1 MKVQFPLRGLRRGAL
16 GTVGV
21 APSVAWRVSGRVM
34 NLSFPVKD
42 SPSAG
47 WPPVR
52 VGQASQC
59 RPGCALQMTMS
70 LGQMSC
76 GFSRELCKTLLGF
89 GLV

>member
-1 MKVQFPLRGLRRGAL
+1 M
-16 GTVGV
+16 T
-21 APSVAWRVSGRVM
+21 
-34 NLSFPVKD
+34 LSFPVKD

-52 VGQASQC
+52 GGRASQC

-70 LGQMSC
+70 LGRMSC
-76 GFSRELCKTLLGF
+76 GFSREIFKALLGF